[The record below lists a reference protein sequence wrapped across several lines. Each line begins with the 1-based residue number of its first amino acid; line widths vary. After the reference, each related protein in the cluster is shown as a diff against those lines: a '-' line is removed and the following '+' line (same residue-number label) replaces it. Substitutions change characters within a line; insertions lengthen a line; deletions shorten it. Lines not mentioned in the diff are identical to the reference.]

1 MARAYIGNATG
12 RCFGFISRQWKAA
25 SARSPKT
32 TLTGHI
38 RLLARPAYAR
48 LVSTEG
54 FLRRAIPVLSL
65 LFVASLAYYRGVEMS
80 GDHAE
85 TEARAR
91 DDLTLIATTLATRL
105 SSTEENL
112 HEVGYQIALRNELS
126 QSLPPRAT
134 SFGRQILVT
143 NPEGTVVASQPSR
156 PDLEQRSLIS
166 LLGPNQPLT
175 TFGARA
181 GVLEITEANGN
192 EVLAIV
198 QHLDSKL
205 GMVAVV
211 QSVDDIFA
219 GRRSSLHATVTLFV
233 GTSSVLIVLIYAF
246 YSQAARAEQAD
257 EIYQAAT
264 TRIGTALNRG
274 RCGLFDWDLGRGRM
288 FWTESMY
295 EILGLPPSD
304 ELVGFADWAALM
316 HPEDGNLY
324 EIASELL
331 ETGETTVD
339 RMFRMRHANGSWIW
353 TRARAEVAQEPG
365 AASPHLIGI
374 VVDVT
379 EQRQLEESSRTA
391 DLRLRDAIETIS
403 EAFVLWDSANE
414 LVMCNTNYMELHNLP
429 ASRIHAGMPYTDV
442 MQNARQP
449 VVTAHIDPADGLPA
463 GSRFY
468 EAQLEDSRWLQISER
483 RTKDGGYVSVGTD
496 ITARKLHEEKLMDS
510 ERRLMA
516 TVADLRQSRQ
526 KLEYQAQQ
534 LVELAEKYA
543 EEKTR
548 AEDANRAKSEFLAN
562 MSHELRTPLN
572 AIIGFSE
579 IMVGGMFGE
588 LGSEKYGN
596 YCRDI
601 YKSGTHLLGV
611 INDILDMSKI
621 EAGQLDLSFDEL
633 NLANFIDE
641 TVRVISPEA
650 DAKEITVSRDVDA
663 DLSINADGKA
673 IRQILLNLMSNAV
686 KFTPKGGEMTVAA
699 RRNGEAYVAID
710 ITDNGIGIAKKDINR
725 LASPF
730 VQVENQFTKSH
741 QGSGLGLAIARSLV
755 DLHDGTMEI
764 KSKVG
769 IGTTV
774 TVTLPVKQQKLWP
787 GADDKGDKTVEAA
800 AGGRRQA
807 I

>member
-1 MARAYIGNATG
+1 MARAYTGNATG
-12 RCFGFISRQWKAA
+12 RRFGFFSRKWKAGN
-25 SARSPKT
+25 ARSPKT

-48 LVSTEG
+48 LISTES

-65 LFVASLAYYRGVEMS
+65 IFVASLACYRAVEIS
-80 GDHAE
+80 SDYAA

-91 DDLTLIATTLATRL
+91 DQLSMIATTLSARL
-105 SSTEENL
+105 SSSEENL
-112 HEVGYQIALRNELS
+112 PEVGYQAALRNALS
-126 QSLPPRAT
+126 QALPPRAT
-134 SFGRQILVT
+134 SYGRQILVT
-143 NPEGTVVASQPSR
+143 DPEGTVVASQPPR

-181 GVLEITEANGN
+181 GVMEVAEADND
-192 EVLAIV
+192 EVLATV
-198 QHLDSKL
+198 HHLDSKL

-211 QSVDDIFA
+211 QKIDDIFA
-219 GRRSSLHATVTLFV
+219 NWRSSLHATVTLFV

-257 EIYQAAT
+257 EIYEAAR
-264 TRIGTALNRG
+264 TRIDTALNRG

-288 FWTESMY
+288 FWSESMY
-295 EILGLPPSD
+295 EILGQPPSD
-304 ELVGFADWAALM
+304 ELVGFADWAELM
-316 HPEDGNLY
+316 HPEDGDLY

-331 ETGETTVD
+331 ETGETTLD
-339 RMFRMRHANGSWIW
+339 RMFRMRHADGSWIW
-353 TRARAEVAQEPG
+353 TRARAEVVQEPG

-403 EAFVLWDSANE
+403 EAFVLWDSSNE
-414 LVMCNTNYMELHNLP
+414 LVMCNTNYMELHSLP
-429 ASRIHAGMPYTDV
+429 AARVHAGMPYSDV
-442 MQNARQP
+442 MEHARQP
-449 VVTAHIDPADGLPA
+449 VVTSHIKPADGVPA

-468 EAQLEDSRWLQISER
+468 EAQLEDGRWLQISER

-588 LGSEKYGN
+588 LGSEKYGD

-601 YKSGTHLLGV
+601 HKSGTHLLGV

-621 EAGQLDLSFDEL
+621 EAGRLDLSFDTVEL
-633 NLANFIDE
+633 DSFIDE
-641 TVRVISPEA
+641 TVRVIQPEA
-650 DAKEITVSRDVDA
+650 DAKEIGVRCEVSEG
-663 DLSINADGKA
+663 LSVNADTKA

-686 KFTPKGGEMTVAA
+686 KFTPNGGEMTVKAEPS
-699 RRNGEAYVAID
+699 GKSYVAIS
-710 ITDNGIGIAKKDINR
+710 ITDTGIGIADEDIAR
-725 LASPF
+725 LANPF

-764 KSKVG
+764 KSHVG
-769 IGTTV
+769 EGTTV
-774 TVTLPVKQQKLWP
+774 TVTLPMTRHKDGFIPAPDATQAARTAQKH
-787 GADDKGDKTVEAA
+787 
-800 AGGRRQA
+800 RRSA
-807 I
+807 

>member
-1 MARAYIGNATG
+1 MARALIGNATG
-12 RCFGFISRQWKAA
+12 RRFGFFSRRWKSAN
-25 SARSPKT
+25 ARSSKT

-54 FLRRAIPVLSL
+54 ILRRAIPILSL
-65 LFVASLAYYRGVEMS
+65 LFVASLACYRAVEMTS
-80 GDHAE
+80 EHAD

-91 DDLTLIATTLATRL
+91 DQLTLIATALAARL
-105 SSTEENL
+105 SSQEENL
-112 HEVGYQIALRNELS
+112 PEVGYQAALRNALAEA
-126 QSLPPRAT
+126 LPPRAT
-134 SFGRQILVT
+134 SYGRQILVT
-143 NPEGTVVASQPSR
+143 NPEGTVVASAPSR

-166 LLGPNQPLT
+166 LMGPNQPLT

-181 GVLEITEANGN
+181 GVLEITEADSD
-192 EVLAIV
+192 EVLATV
-198 QHLDSKL
+198 HHLDSKL

-219 GRRSSLHATVTLFV
+219 GWRSSLHATVTLFV

-257 EIYQAAT
+257 EIYDAAR
-264 TRIGTALNRG
+264 TRIDTALNRG

-288 FWTESMY
+288 FWSESMY
-295 EILGLPPSD
+295 EILGQPPSD
-304 ELVGFADWAALM
+304 ELVGFADWASLM
-316 HPEDGNLY
+316 HPDDGDLY

-339 RMFRMRHANGSWIW
+339 RMFRMRHADGSWIW
-353 TRARAEVAQEPG
+353 TRARAEVVQEPG

-403 EAFVLWDSANE
+403 EAFVLWDTSNE

-429 ASRIHAGMPYTDV
+429 AARIHAGMPYAEV
-442 MQNARQP
+442 MENARQP
-449 VVTAHIDPADGLPA
+449 VITTHIKPADSLPA

-468 EAQLEDSRWLQISER
+468 EAQLEDGRWLQISER

-588 LGSEKYGN
+588 LGSEKYGD

-601 YKSGTHLLGV
+601 HKSGTHLLGV

-621 EAGQLDLSFDEL
+621 EAGRLDLSFDEL
-633 NLANFIDE
+633 NLASFIDE
-641 TVRVISPEA
+641 TMRVITTEA
-650 DAKEITVSRDVDA
+650 DAKEITVARDVA
-663 DLSINADGKA
+663 PDLSVNADSKA
-673 IRQILLNLMSNAV
+673 VRQILLNLMSNAV
-686 KFTPKGGEMTVAA
+686 KFTPKGGKMTVKA
-699 RRNGEAYVAID
+699 RPSGKAYVAIS
-710 ITDNGIGIAKKDINR
+710 ITDNGIGIARKDIDR

-764 KSKVG
+764 KSRVG
-769 IGTTV
+769 VGTTV
-774 TVTLPVKQQKLWP
+774 TVTLPIKQGDGTPRLTA
-787 GADDKGDKTVEAA
+787 ADESDAGEALRA
-800 AGGRRQA
+800 
-807 I
+807 